1 MTSSHSSNASAKLA
15 FGGLLAMAAAMGIGR
30 FVYTP
35 ILPFMVDGL
44 SLSSSHAGLVA
55 SANFLGYL
63 IGALAASF
71 GALPGTPRTWFLA
84 ALLISAVT
92 TGAMGQTDSNL
103 TFMALRFVGG
113 FASAFTLVF
122 SSALVLERLAA
133 SGRSGFSALHFAG
146 VGCGISFSAILVSVL
161 GSHGYGWQELWYAS
175 AIATLVLFVG
185 AALLVPATA
194 PSTPAASHA
203 TGNAKTS
210 GPLKRL
216 IVAYGL
222 FGFGYVIT
230 ATFISVI
237 VKEQAALQSLEPYI
251 WLIVGLSAIPSI
263 YFWNLVATRT
273 GSARAFSIGALAQAL
288 GVGLSVSGFGPGFVV
303 LGALLLGGT
312 FMGMTAHGLVEA
324 RSLTSGNPRSILALM
339 TASFGVGQVIGPW
352 VAGEL
357 RHLTGSYT
365 QASLIAAAS
374 LVAAAALT
382 AR

>member
-1 MTSSHSSNASAKLA
+1 
-15 FGGLLAMAAAMGIGR
+15 MAAAMGIGR

-44 SLSSSHAGLVA
+44 NLSPSHAGLIA

-63 IGALAASF
+63 LGALAASF
-71 GALPGTPRTWFLA
+71 GALPGAPRTWFLT
-84 ALLISAVT
+84 ALLISAIT

-103 TFMALRFVGG
+103 AFMALRFAGG

-133 SGRSGFSALHFAG
+133 SGHPGFSALHFAG

-161 GSHGYGWQELWYAS
+161 GSYGFSWQELWYAS
-175 AIATLVLFVG
+175 AIATLVLLAG
-185 AALLVPATA
+185 AALLVPATKSTA
-194 PSTPAASHA
+194 PANLHA
-203 TGNAKTS
+203 TRDAKTS
-210 GPLKRL
+210 GPLNRL

-237 VKEQAALQSLEPYI
+237 VKEQAALQSLESYI
-251 WLIVGLSAIPSI
+251 WLVVGLAAIPSI
-263 YFWNLVATRT
+263 YFWNLVAAHT
-273 GSARAFSIGALAQAL
+273 GSARAFSIGAVAQAL

-324 RSLTSGNPRSILALM
+324 RRLTNGNPRSILALM
-339 TASFGVGQVIGPW
+339 TASFGVGQMVGPW
-352 VAGEL
+352 IAGEL

-365 QASLIAAAS
+365 EASLIAATA
-374 LVAAAALT
+374 LVVAAALT
-382 AR
+382 VR

>member
-1 MTSSHSSNASAKLA
+1 
-15 FGGLLAMAAAMGIGR
+15 MAAAMGIGR

-44 SLSSSHAGLVA
+44 NLSPSQAGLIA

-63 IGALAASF
+63 LGALAASF
-71 GALPGTPRTWFLA
+71 SALPGTPRAWFLS
-84 ALLISAVT
+84 ALLISAAT

-103 TFMALRFVGG
+103 IFMVLRFAGG
-113 FASAFTLVF
+113 FASAFALVF

-133 SGRSGFSALHFAG
+133 SGRPGFSALHFAG
-146 VGCGISFSAILVSVL
+146 VGCGISFSAILISVL
-161 GSHGYGWQELWYAS
+161 GRHGSSWQELWYAS
-175 AIATLVLFVG
+175 AIATLVLLSG
-185 AALLVPATA
+185 AALLVPAATSTA
-194 PSTPAASHA
+194 TANSQVTR
-203 TGNAKTS
+203 NAKTS

-237 VKEQAALQSLEPYI
+237 VKEQAALQVLEPYI
-251 WLIVGLSAIPSI
+251 WLVVGLSAIPSI
-263 YFWNLVATRT
+263 YFWNLVAAHI
-273 GSARAFSIGALAQAL
+273 GSARVFSIGALVQAL
-288 GVGLSVSGFGPGFVV
+288 GVALSVSGFGPGFVV
-303 LGALLLGGT
+303 LGALLLGGS

-324 RSLTSGNPRSILALM
+324 RRLTSGNPRSILALM
-339 TASFGVGQVIGPW
+339 TASFGGGQMVGPW

-357 RHLTGSYT
+357 RHVTGSYT

-374 LVAAAALT
+374 LVAAAMLT
-382 AR
+382 ARQTHACAKSQ